1 MSMSSILNY
10 TKSNNLQGPSN
21 GAQKSAASAATAAAT
36 ATASSVPTSGFGDV
50 LARSSQITNP
60 NKTVSA
66 DSLVGT
72 VQSTTIQTSGYV
84 FDPLGVVGIVPE
96 SNTFLQAIRQM
107 MGKPLGS
114 PAREATAPPTP
125 PTPPTAA
132 APTPATTT
140 AAVTSSWALPAAASA
155 LPTPAAS
162 TASTKPGTGPSLTA
176 GAASTQADT
185 TSVADSMSSIEAQLN
200 YLGRGTEAS
209 APAAQA
215 ATVASVVEAA
225 TVAAQ
230 AAVSGDLVD
239 QYLAATSAAASAKAQ
254 SDLASAIGKEA

>member
-1 MSMSSILNY
+1 MSMTTILNN

-21 GAQKSAASAATAAAT
+21 GAQKSAASSATAATT

-50 LARSSQITNP
+50 LARTSKITNP
-60 NKTVSA
+60 TKTVSEDLLA
-66 DSLVGT
+66 GT

-114 PAREATAPPTP
+114 PAREATAPT
-125 PTPPTAA
+125 TAA

-140 AAVTSSWALPAAASA
+140 AAVTSSRALAAAAS
-155 LPTPAAS
+155 
-162 TASTKPGTGPSLTA
+162 TKTGTGPSLTA

-185 TSVADSMSSIEAQLN
+185 TSVAGSMSSIEAQLN
-200 YLGRGTEAS
+200 YLGKGTEAS
-209 APAAQA
+209 APAAQ
-215 ATVASVVEAA
+215 AA

-254 SDLASAIGKEA
+254 SDLANAIGKEAEAA

>member
-1 MSMSSILNY
+1 MSMTSILNY
-10 TKSNNLQGPSN
+10 TKNNNLQGPSN
-21 GAQKSAASAATAAAT
+21 GAQKNAVNAATASAT
-36 ATASSVPTSGFGDV
+36 TTASAVPSSGFGEA
-50 LARSSQITNP
+50 LARSSTSTTP
-60 NKTVSA
+60 SKALSA
-66 DSLVGT
+66 DSLAGT

-114 PAREATAPPTP
+114 PAREPAAAAAPT
-125 PTPPTAA
+125 TAA
-132 APTPATTT
+132 APTQ
-140 AAVTSSWALPAAASA
+140 V
-155 LPTPAAS
+155 
-162 TASTKPGTGPSLTA
+162 
-176 GAASTQADT
+176 DT
-185 TSVADSMSSIEAQLN
+185 TSVAGFMSSIEAQLN
-200 YLGRGTEAS
+200 YLGRGTETS
-209 APAAQA
+209 GPAANA
-215 ATVASVVEAA
+215 TTVASVVEAA